1 MGSARADPLTAF
13 AGVARPPV
21 IHNLGRFAVAKIDL
35 YSGRDPRDVPTYGIR
50 EAAQYM
56 RLPPTTLRQWVAGPS
71 HVITLTSGR
80 PPLLSFWNLVE
91 VYVLAGLRRH
101 HEVPLQRVR
110 KALRYVE
117 RKMSTVRPLIEQDF
131 LTDGVD
137 LFVGEYGRLVNVS
150 QAGQV
155 AIRALLEASLKR
167 VERDPKG
174 LAQRLFPWTRE
185 PNEPRAVEIDPRR
198 AFGKLVVAGTGI
210 PTAVVADRLRAG
222 DTLEHL
228 AHDYKLT
235 LDQVGAALR
244 WELGV
249 SSY

>member
-1 MGSARADPLTAF
+1 MAN
-13 AGVARPPV
+13 V
-21 IHNLGRFAVAKIDL
+21 DL
-35 YSGRDPRDVPTYGIR
+35 YSGRDPRDVPTYGVR
-50 EAAQYM
+50 DAAHYL
-56 RLPPTTLRQWVAGPS
+56 RLPPTTVREWVAGPAR
-71 HVITLTSGR
+71 VIGLETAR

-117 RKMSTVRPLIEQDF
+117 REMDTARPLIEQEF

-150 QAGQV
+150 REGQI
-155 AIRALLEASLKR
+155 AIRALLEASLQR
-167 VERDPKG
+167 VERDPQG
-174 LAQRLFPWTRE
+174 LAQRLFPWSRE
-185 PNEPRAVEIDPRR
+185 PTEPRAVEIDPRR

-210 PTAVVADRLRAG
+210 PTAIVADRLRAG
-222 DTLEHL
+222 DSLEHL
-228 AHDYKLT
+228 ARDYNLT

-244 WELGV
+244 WELGA
-249 SSY
+249 SPR